1 MQREEVAAW
10 LQLLQASGVGG
21 DTARRL
27 LAAFGLPQQV
37 LAQSTASLRQ
47 VVSARQAAALQAC
60 SPETE
65 ALIEATWQW
74 LQQSTAGMQRRLLVL
89 GSPDYPQSLLNMADP
104 PVLLYA
110 MGQVERWLAQEQPC
124 IAVVGSRN
132 PTPQGQSNAHQFCKG
147 LAAAGWVVVSGMAL
161 GVDSAAHEG
170 AVQAVA
176 GDASTA
182 KSKAVNAAKAA
193 IAANTPADIATGIAT
208 IAVVGTGLDRVYPK
222 QNRDLAHRIA
232 QHGVLLSEQPLG
244 TPPLP
249 HHFPQRNRIIAG
261 LSHGVLVVEAALQS
275 GSLITARL
283 AIEQGREVFA
293 IPGSIH
299 APQVRGCHALIKQGA
314 KLVESMHDIEQEL
327 EHVLPA
333 SRSRAGQVAAALSA
347 EHFQAATATATS
359 TFAALGAKDAQASRA
374 DVDATVN
381 ADENIASGS
390 VAQDDNQVLLQALG
404 HDPVSLDL
412 LLERTALDTAALQAA
427 LLMLELQGLVGRLPG
442 GLFQRIGRA

>member
-1 MQREEVAAW
+1 M
-10 LQLLQASGVGG
+10 
-21 DTARRL
+21 
-27 LAAFGLPQQV
+27 
-37 LAQSTASLRQ
+37 
-47 VVSARQAAALQAC
+47 
-60 SPETE
+60 
-65 ALIEATWQW
+65 
-74 LQQSTAGMQRRLLVL
+74 
-89 GSPDYPQSLLNMADP
+89 
-104 PVLLYA
+104 
-110 MGQVERWLAQEQPC
+110 
-124 IAVVGSRN
+124 
-132 PTPQGQSNAHQFCKG
+132 
-147 LAAAGWVVVSGMAL
+147 
-161 GVDSAAHEG
+161 
-170 AVQAVA
+170 
-176 GDASTA
+176 
-182 KSKAVNAAKAA
+182 
-193 IAANTPADIATGIAT
+193 ATGIAT

-299 APQVRGCHALIKQGA
+299 APQVRGCHELIKQGA

-327 EHVLPA
+327 EHVLPVNRC
-333 SRSRAGQVAAALSA
+333 SAGQVVATLHA
-347 EHFQAATATATS
+347 QAATT
-359 TFAALGAKDAQASRA
+359 AALDAKDAQASRA